1 MMWVE
6 RCDSWGPA
14 NTVCPGF
21 LLNVLK
27 MDSGLSK
34 KKKKKKKP
42 RTLSCI
48 LALRKIW
55 ASLPKTPKTK
65 RCVRTVAPHGSSCK
79 GHTFCCMEGPDEH
92 PKRGA
97 MLQFNTKTQF
107 GVDYFKTALGLR
119 APVNRISQCDVLS
132 CPTFFNFFFYKGW
145 VCSFPVWWPWAGL
158 PAPSQITHQVWTQ
171 YNKMLQTE
179 ALTSSFFSP
188 QPHKLWETGHQ

>member
-34 KKKKKKKP
+34 KKKKRKNPELCHAFLHWGRFEPLCQRLP
-42 RTLSCI
+42 RQNDVSEL
-48 LALRKIW
+48 W
-55 ASLPKTPKTK
+55 PH
-65 RCVRTVAPHGSSCK
+65 TVHHVKVTHSAAW
-79 GHTFCCMEGPDEH
+79 
-92 PKRGA
+92 RGLMSIQREA